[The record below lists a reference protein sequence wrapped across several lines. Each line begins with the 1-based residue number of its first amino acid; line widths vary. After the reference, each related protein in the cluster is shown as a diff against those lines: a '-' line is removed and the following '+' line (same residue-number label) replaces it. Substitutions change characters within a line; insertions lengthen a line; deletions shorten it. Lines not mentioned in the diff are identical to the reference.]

1 MKIDMVFTYCD
12 GTDPE
17 FIKKKEMYLK
27 KGNENKNLSIRYL
40 NVDEIKYSVKSVLK
54 FIPWINM
61 IYIVTNDQ
69 IPPIEP
75 NPKIKIIDHKEI
87 IPEKYLPTF
96 NSGVIE
102 SFMHNIPDLTEIF
115 MYNNDDVMHANY
127 IKTNDI
133 IKDNKLIIR
142 SHPLDLSIYTKNTN
156 INEYL
161 KRIYLTSKLFYNKDR
176 KIKLINNHHTKI
188 LRKSTMKYIEL
199 NYPKLLHESRMNK
212 VRNNN
217 YIQYLFFCMNIDN
230 IIYNNIILLHSKDVL
245 EIHFTNKN
253 YDNNSFK
260 KVLKRRPKFL
270 CLNDMNQ
277 TFKEPLRKLMSEL
290 L

>member
-27 KGNENKNLSIRYL
+27 KGNEKNPTIRYL
-40 NVDEIKYSVKSVLK
+40 NVYEIKYSVKSVLK

-61 IYIVTNDQ
+61 IYIVTNNQ

-75 NPKIKIIDHKEI
+75 NSKIKIIDHTEI

-96 NSGVIE
+96 NSDVIE
-102 SFMHNIPDLTEIF
+102 SFMHNIPNLTEIF
-115 MYNNDDVMHANY
+115 MYNNDDFMHANY
-127 IKTNDI
+127 IKMNDI

-142 SHPLDLSIYTKNTN
+142 NKPDYM
-156 INEYL
+156 INMNKCEYL
-161 KRIYLTSKLFYNKDR
+161 KRIYLTSKLFYNKNS

-199 NYPKLLHESRMNK
+199 NYPKLLHELRINK
-212 VRNNN
+212 TRNDN
-217 YIQYLFFCMNIDN
+217 YIQYLFFCINIDN

-245 EIHFTNKN
+245 EIHFTDKN
-253 YDNNSFK
+253 YDDNSFK
-260 KVLKRRPKFL
+260 KVLEKRPKFL